1 MMKKFVIVPEEKHRA
16 SLNAVKESNREIL
29 QSIQQ
34 PVQHEMLKRY
44 QTAQGILRDDS
55 KPLDR
60 KMSEYHEAMN
70 DFALLRD
77 RGGHGLYFKQPRT
90 VEKQHDALEKK
101 KTNDDAAETMK
112 PVKTQEEDDMDR
124 VFLLPTKAQN
134 NAKKLMKYLRDQGNV
149 SWTREG
155 EVSIDGEPLKG
166 TNIIDLVD
174 DVVNRTKPYSNPQLN
189 PFLNAMARANIPE
202 TLVKNKTALENYR
215 TIKNN
220 TFTTLP
226 MKGVLKEDQQEE
238 SSIESMPNW
247 NAPL

>member
-1 MMKKFVIVPEEKHRA
+1 MKKFIIIPEEKHRA
-16 SLNAVKESNREIL
+16 SLDTVKESNREIL

-55 KPLDR
+55 KQLDR

-77 RGGHGLYFKQPRT
+77 RGGRSMHFKQPRT
-90 VEKQHDALEKK
+90 VEKQRDALEQ
-101 KTNDDAAETMK
+101 KTNDDTAEMMK
-112 PVKTQEEDDMDR
+112 PVKTQEEDDMNR
-124 VFLLPTKAQN
+124 VSLLPAKAQN

-155 EVSIDGEPLKG
+155 EVNIDGEPLKG
-166 TNIIDLVD
+166 TNIIDLID
-174 DVVNRTKPYSNPQLN
+174 DVVTRTKPYSNPQLN

-202 TLVKNKTALENYR
+202 TLVKNKTVLENYR
-215 TIKNN
+215 AIKNN
-220 TFTTLP
+220 TLTPQP
-226 MKGVLKEDQQEE
+226 MKDVLKEDHQKE
-238 SSIESMPNW
+238 SSNESIINW
-247 NAPL
+247 NAPLS

>member
-1 MMKKFVIVPEEKHRA
+1 
-16 SLNAVKESNREIL
+16 
-29 QSIQQ
+29 
-34 PVQHEMLKRY
+34 
-44 QTAQGILRDDS
+44 
-55 KPLDR
+55 
-60 KMSEYHEAMN
+60 MSEYHEAMDN
-70 DFALLRD
+70 FALLRD
-77 RGGHGLYFKQPRT
+77 RGGRSLQFKQPRT

-101 KTNDDAAETMK
+101 TNDDAAETMK
-112 PVKTQEEDDMDR
+112 PMKTQEEDDMDR
-124 VFLLPTKAQN
+124 TSLLPTKAQN
-134 NAKKLMKYLRDQGNV
+134 NTKKLMKYLRDQGNV
-149 SWTREG
+149 SWTCEG
-155 EVSIDGEPLKG
+155 EVNIDGDPLKG
-166 TNIIDLVD
+166 KNIIDLVD

-220 TFTTLP
+220 TFTALP

>member
-1 MMKKFVIVPEEKHRA
+1 MKRFVIIPEEKHRE
-16 SLNAVKESNREIL
+16 SMDVVKNSNRDVL
-29 QSIQQ
+29 QGIQQ
-34 PVQHEMLKRY
+34 PVQREMLRRY
-44 QTAQGILRDDS
+44 QIAQNALYDNS
-55 KPLDR
+55 KDVDT
-60 KMSEYHEAMN
+60 KMNEYREAMN
-70 DFALLRD
+70 DFSLLRD
-77 RGGHGLYFKQPRT
+77 REGRLQLKQPRT

-124 VFLLPTKAQN
+124 VSLLPTKVQN

-155 EVSIDGEPLKG
+155 EVNIDGEPLKG

-215 TIKNN
+215 TIRNN

-238 SSIESMPNW
+238 SSIESMLNW